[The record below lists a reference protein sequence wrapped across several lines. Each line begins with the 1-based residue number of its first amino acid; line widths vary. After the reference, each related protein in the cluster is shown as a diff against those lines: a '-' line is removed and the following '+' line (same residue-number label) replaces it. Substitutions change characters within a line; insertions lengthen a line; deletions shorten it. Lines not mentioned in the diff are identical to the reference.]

1 MAQPV
6 RTPQQRQQQR
16 PRPAQQSQRQRTART
31 GKAAGVV
38 KPFNMPFESKN
49 IMFILIGVAVVT
61 LGYVLMATSD
71 TMGVMAID
79 VSPVVLLI
87 GYLVII
93 PLGIMYGAHR
103 KKTEAPA
110 EEVPVVQS

>member
-6 RTPQQRQQQR
+6 RTPQQRKQQR
-16 PRPAQQSQRQRTART
+16 PRPAQQTQRQRTARA
-31 GKAAGVV
+31 GKTAGVV

-87 GYLVII
+87 GYVVVI
-93 PLGIMYGAHR
+93 PLGIMLGAH
-103 KKTEAPA
+103 KKNADVA
-110 EEVPVVQS
+110 MEETPIAQA